1 MCICMICPIFQKP
14 NNYVSYISYNK
25 KVITEIVEQIL
36 NHILWR
42 IVGDA
47 YPPLNKSIPDPTV
60 LPFEYILTII
70 P

>member
-1 MCICMICPIFQKP
+1 MTC
-14 NNYVSYISYNK
+14 YISYNK
-25 KVITEIVEQIL
+25 EVITEIVEQIL

-47 YPPLNKSIPDPTV
+47 YPPLNKSIPDSTV
-60 LPFEYILTII
+60 LSFEYILTII